1 MKMIKINVA
10 NAKVIIAFFI
20 HLRIVKVREIRN
32 VKNITKR
39 RKMSFLLI
47 SCLNI

>member
-1 MKMIKINVA
+1 MKMTKSNVA
-10 NAKVIIAFFI
+10 SAKVINEFFI
-20 HLRIVKVREIRN
+20 HLHIVIIREIKN

-47 SCLNI
+47 DA